1 MIAWWYSQVSITG
14 CIIDD
19 LQLSEE
25 TLLDVGWNFLTIFV
39 FQKEVLQP
47 PIPKVLNQ

>member
-25 TLLDVGWNFLTIFV
+25 TLLDVSWNFHTIFV
-39 FQKEVLQP
+39 FLKEVPLP
-47 PIPKVLNQ
+47 PIPKILNQ